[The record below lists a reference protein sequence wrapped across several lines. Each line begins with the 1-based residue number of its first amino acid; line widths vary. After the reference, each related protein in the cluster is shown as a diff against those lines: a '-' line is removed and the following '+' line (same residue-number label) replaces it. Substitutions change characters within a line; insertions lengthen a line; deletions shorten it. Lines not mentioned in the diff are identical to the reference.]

1 MNAMNDTID
10 QELRDHRKE
19 IYVLLRALIDL
30 GRPLLLRSDV
40 QECLEQFLREHPESA
55 LSESAFVRAVGTA
68 QEAVVIGP
76 TLHFALRPRIAQW
89 QFLQLHSEAVVARE
103 VSVQEHLASR
113 ERVVDGHEVA
123 PPWSLE
129 VDFGAFERNFPRLT
143 QSGSIGRGVE
153 FLNRHLAGRL
163 FANGGGPGPELLFGF
178 LRVHQVRGQQL
189 MVNAIIRSRGQL
201 LDALRQAREILERHD
216 RRAHW
221 TDVAAELRPLG
232 FEPGWGGSVQQIDD
246 SMALLADIFEAPS
259 PENLERFL
267 GRLPMIFNVAIVS
280 PHGWFA
286 QSGVLGR
293 PDTGGQVVYILD
305 QVRALEQQMLRT
317 IADQGLDVQPQIVV
331 LTRLIPDSEGTTCGE
346 RMEPIVGTVHA
357 RILRVPFRDE
367 NGEVIPHWISRFQVW
382 PYLERFAQECEGLLV
397 AEMEG
402 RPDLVVGNYSDGNLV
417 ATLLAR
423 SLGVTQ
429 CNIAHALEKTK
440 YLHSDLYW
448 RDHEAEHHFAAQY
461 TADLIAM
468 NAADF
473 VITST
478 YQEIAGTRKSV
489 GQYESYN
496 HFSLPGLYRVKR
508 GIDCFDPRF
517 NIVSPGA
524 NADVFFPFWEDDR
537 RIRELHGPIEEL
549 VYGGDT
555 DHTLGHLED
564 RQRPLLLTLSRFDRI
579 KNVASLVQWF
589 AESPRL
595 RERAYLVIVGGY
607 IDVGRSND
615 EEERE
620 QIERIHALIREHG
633 LQDQLRWI
641 AVNAEKN
648 LVGELYRFVADR
660 RGAFV
665 QPALF
670 EAFGLTVIE
679 AMVSGLPVFA
689 TCYGGPLEIIE
700 DGRNGFHI
708 DPNHGDLAAGRIAD
722 FLEECEHDAARW
734 DSISRAAYERVQDR
748 YTWKLYASRLL
759 SLSRIYGFWKYVSNI
774 ERDQTRCYLDMFFG
788 LMYRPLAAAV
798 HARTQ
803 HHSRDSS

>member
-1 MNAMNDTID
+1 MNEAFDREMR
-10 QELRDHRKE
+10 EHRKE
-19 IYVLLRALIDL
+19 IYLLLRALIDL

-40 QECLEQFLREHPESA
+40 KECLDQFLVEHEGTT
-55 LSESAFVRAVGTA
+55 LSDSSFVRALSTA

-76 TLHFALRPRIAQW
+76 TVFFALRPRIAQW
-89 QFLQLHSEAVVARE
+89 EFLQVHAEAVVCRE
-103 VSVQEHLASR
+103 VSVQEHLATR
-113 ERVVDGHEVA
+113 ERVVDGHDVA
-123 PPWSLE
+123 PPWLLE
-129 VDFGAFERNFPRLT
+129 VDFGAFERNFPRLSQT
-143 QSGSIGRGVE
+143 GSIGRGVE

-163 FANGGGPGPELLFGF
+163 FANGGGPGPELLFDF

-189 MVNAIIRSRGQL
+189 MVNAIIASRAQL
-201 LDALRQAREILERHD
+201 IDALHTAREILERHD
-216 RRAHW
+216 RDARW
-221 TDVAAELRPLG
+221 SQVEAALRPLG
-232 FEPGWGGSVQQIDD
+232 FEPGWGGSVAQIDD
-246 SMALLADIFEAPS
+246 TMSLLADIFEAPS

-267 GRLPMIFNVAIVS
+267 ARLPMIFNVAILS

-305 QVRALEQQMLRT
+305 QVRAIEQQMLRT
-317 IADQGLDVQPQIVV
+317 IADQGLDVTPEIVV
-331 LTRLIPDSEGTTCGE
+331 VTRLIPEADGTTCDE
-346 RMEPIVGTVHA
+346 RVEPIVGTEHA

-367 NGEVIPHWISRFQVW
+367 NGEVIPQWISRFQVW
-382 PYLERFAQECEGLLV
+382 PYLERFAREAEGLLV
-397 AEMEG
+397 AEMDG

-423 SLGVTQ
+423 QLGVTQ

-448 RDHEAEHHFAAQY
+448 RDHEADHHFAAQY

-478 YQEIAGTRKSV
+478 YQEIAGTRQSV

-496 HFSLPGLYRVKR
+496 HFSLPGLYRVRR
-508 GIDCFDPRF
+508 GIDCFDPKF

-524 NADVFFPFWEDDR
+524 NADVFFPYWEDDR
-537 RIRELHGPIEEL
+537 RIRELSGPIEEL

-555 DHTLGHLED
+555 EETLGHLAD
-564 RQRPLLLTLSRFDRI
+564 RERPLLLALSRFDRI
-579 KNVASLVQWF
+579 KNIASLVEWY
-589 AESPRL
+589 AGNPEL
-595 RERAYLVIVGGY
+595 RDRAYLVIVGGY
-607 IDVGRSND
+607 IDPHRSGD
-615 EEERE
+615 EEERD
-620 QIERIHALIREHG
+620 QIERIHVLIREHG

-708 DPNHGDLAAGRIAD
+708 DPNHGDAAAERIEGFLARCAD
-722 FLEECEHDAARW
+722 DPAYWE
-734 DSISRAAYERVQDR
+734 SISRAAYERVQDR

-759 SLSRIYGFWKYVSNI
+759 SLSRIYGFWKYVTNMD
-774 ERDQTRCYLDMFFG
+774 RAQTRCYLDMFFG

-798 HARTQ
+798 RTNS
-803 HHSRDSS
+803 HHRSREHPS